1 MKILNCLPAA
11 TLAAII
17 GSTSLFSQTSVPSPS
32 PDKDRASTTQASS
45 PAATPT
51 PEVRFF
57 RDVVHDQ
64 AKIFTSPAR
73 IRRKDLEY
81 LVPLAMGTAALI
93 GTDQTTSSW
102 VHHGGSL
109 PPVSHGVSYAGTIY
123 ATGGLVAGF
132 YVFGRASHDDHAR
145 ETGRLSAQ
153 ALIDTVIVT
162 EVLKYAMG
170 RQRPDFGNG
179 EGHFFD
185 HGKSFPS
192 GHSSTAWAVATVISY
207 EYGRHP
213 LIKYGAFAVAAA
225 VSMSR
230 YTGRNHFLSDI
241 LIGSSLGYGIGRFVY
256 KTR

>member
-1 MKILNCLPAA
+1 MKILSCLPAA
-11 TLAAII
+11 ALAAVF
-17 GSTSLFSQTSVPSPS
+17 GSTSLFAQTAVTPPF
-32 PDKDRASTTQASS
+32 PDKDSAPPVQVIS
-45 PAATPT
+45 PTATPT
-51 PEVRFF
+51 PTPRFF
-57 RDVVHDQ
+57 RNIVHDQ
-64 AKIFTSPAR
+64 VKIFTSPAR
-73 IRRKDLEY
+73 IRRSDLEY

-93 GTDQTTSSW
+93 VTDETTSSW
-102 VHHGGSL
+102 VHRGGSL
-109 PPVSHGVSYAGTIY
+109 PPVSHAVSYAGSIY
-123 ATGGLVAGF
+123 ATGGIAAGF
-132 YVFGRASHDDHAR
+132 YLFGRASHDDHAR

-192 GHSSTAWAVATVISY
+192 GHASSAWAVATVVSY
-207 EYGRHP
+207 EYQRHP
-213 LIKYGAFAVAAA
+213 WIKYGAFAAAAA

-230 YTGRNHFLSDI
+230 YTGRNHFLSDV
-241 LIGSSLGYGIGRFVY
+241 LVGSSIGYGIGRFVY